1 MKLYKSFH
9 ALTRGNL
16 IVLGI
21 ELGALYWIFESGIH
35 AFAFQKGNFFQQIFI
50 PEAHEI
56 WMRVFVILILFIF
69 GAITQTVLA
78 KHKRAEQALRE
89 QRSREQEYLD
99 IAGVI
104 LVVLDG
110 RGNITLINK
119 KGCEVLGYTDTEL
132 LGKSWFETCLPKGI
146 REEVSSV
153 YRKLMEGE
161 LGLVKY
167 YENPVLTAKGEERT
181 IAWHNTI
188 LRDAFGK
195 ITGTLSSGEDI
206 TERKQAEE
214 ALRESSE
221 RLRILFDNL
230 TIGVY
235 RTTPD
240 GQILVANSAMV
251 KLLGYSSFEELA
263 KRNLEEEGFNSSC
276 PRNQFKEAIERDG
289 EVRGFESAWEKDG
302 YIIYI
307 RENARAIRGKDGKTL
322 CYEGTAEDI
331 TERKEVEDALRESEE
346 RFRTLLETAYEGG
359 GIHEQGRLVEVN
371 QALASK
377 FGYEASE
384 MIGMEA
390 SQFFAPES
398 RQLVEENI
406 RTGFDKP
413 YEVVAVRKD
422 GSTFPIEIIGK
433 SCRYQG
439 RQVRMSAIRD
449 ITERKRAEEALK
461 ESEEKFRMLSDQS
474 LMGIIILQD
483 ELFVYVN
490 DRAAKIVEVSAEE
503 IANWSPGDYAKLIH
517 PDDLAFV
524 MEQGRKKQA
533 GEKETVTH
541 YNWRMITHEGNLKW
555 IEMWSKSISFASR
568 TADMIMMIDIT
579 ERKRAEEALK
589 ESETKYRFLIENSN
603 DAIYLLVDEK
613 FELVN
618 PKFLEIFDITFEDLQ
633 APDFNYMRLVAPR
646 SHPLIEERNRKWEL
660 GEELPSRYEFTGVR
674 KDGKEI
680 DLEASVVRI
689 PYRGGMATQGILR
702 DITERK
708 KMETQ
713 LRQTQKMEAM
723 GTLAGGIAHDFNNIL
738 MAMLGY
744 SDMARQDI
752 PKDSPAR
759 VSLKAVFEAGE
770 RAKDLVNQILTFSR
784 QTEHERQ
791 PVKIHPIVKEA
802 LKLLR
807 ASLPTTI
814 EIRQNIDTNCGIILA
829 DPTQIHQI
837 MMNLCTN
844 AFHAMREKGGVLD
857 VSLKN
862 VEVDASYVEAYPQLS
877 PGKYIRLVVS
887 DTGCGMDKATMARIF
902 DPFFTSKAVG
912 EGTGMGLSTV
922 HGIVKSHEGAIT
934 VYSEPGKGSAFNVYF
949 PALKTETVTEIP
961 PDEPVTR
968 GEESILFVDDEVQ
981 LAELGQR
988 MLEFMGYHV
997 TIRTSSVEAL
1007 EAFRATPD
1015 KFDLVISDLTMPNM
1029 TGMELAEEIMR
1040 IRPDIPVILA
1050 TGFSETVTPEKARK
1064 VGVSL
1069 YLNKPIILSELGKAV
1084 RQVLDATAQ
1093 EK

>member
-21 ELGALYWIFESGIH
+21 ELGALYWIFESGIY
-35 AFAFQKGNFFQQIFI
+35 AFAFQRGNFFQQIFM

-56 WMRVFVILILFIF
+56 WMRGFVILVLFIF

-99 IAGVI
+99 IAGVM
-104 LVVLDG
+104 LVVLDECG
-110 RGNITLINK
+110 DITLINK

-167 YENPVLTAKGEERT
+167 YENPVLTANGEERT
-181 IAWHNTI
+181 IAWHNTV
-188 LRDAFGK
+188 LKDDFGK
-195 ITGTLSSGEDI
+195 IIGTLSSGENI

-214 ALRESSE
+214 ALRES
-221 RLRILFDNL
+221 
-230 TIGVY
+230 
-235 RTTPD
+235 
-240 GQILVANSAMV
+240 
-251 KLLGYSSFEELA
+251 
-263 KRNLEEEGFNSSC
+263 
-276 PRNQFKEAIERDG
+276 
-289 EVRGFESAWEKDG
+289 
-302 YIIYI
+302 
-307 RENARAIRGKDGKTL
+307 
-322 CYEGTAEDI
+322 ED
-331 TERKEVEDALRESEE
+331 K
-346 RFRTLLETAYEGG
+346 FRTLSEESFD
-359 GIHEQGRLVEVN
+359 GIIVHDNGRIIEAN
-371 QALASK
+371 RIFAK
-377 FGYEASE
+377 TWGYEPSE
-384 MIGMEA
+384 VIGMQTED
-390 SQFFAPES
+390 FIAPES
-398 RQLVEENI
+398 IETVKQAIFSGSE
-406 RTGFDKP
+406 KP
-413 YEVVAVRKD
+413 YEALARKKD
-422 GSTFPIEIIGK
+422 GLLFSIEIIGK
-433 SCRYQG
+433 TIQYKG
-439 RQVRMSAIRD
+439 KNVR
-449 ITERKRAEEALK
+449 
-461 ESEEKFRMLSDQS
+461 
-474 LMGIIILQD
+474 
-483 ELFVYVN
+483 
-490 DRAAKIVEVSAEE
+490 
-503 IANWSPGDYAKLIH
+503 
-517 PDDLAFV
+517 
-524 MEQGRKKQA
+524 
-533 GEKETVTH
+533 
-541 YNWRMITHEGNLKW
+541 
-555 IEMWSKSISFASR
+555 IS
-568 TADMIMMIDIT
+568 TARDIT

-589 ESETKYRFLIENSN
+589 ESETKYRSLIEHSN
-603 DAIYLLVDEK
+603 DAIFLRVGDK

-618 PKFLEIFDITFEDLQ
+618 PRFLELFEVTLDDLH
-633 APDFNYMRLVAPR
+633 APDFTYVKLVAPR
-646 SHPLIEERNRKWEL
+646 SRSLIEERNRRWEL
-660 GEELPSRYEFTGVR
+660 GEEVPSRYEFTGVR
-674 KDGKEI
+674 TDGKEI
-680 DLEASVVRI
+680 DLEASVARV

-708 KMETQ
+708 KMEAQ

-759 VSLKAVFEAGE
+759 VSLKAVFEAGA

-814 EIRQNIDTNCGIILA
+814 EIRKNIDTNCGIILA
-829 DPTQIHQI
+829 DPTQIHQV

-862 VEVDASYVEAYPQLS
+862 VEVDASYMEAYPQLS

-934 VYSEPGKGSAFNVYF
+934 VYSEPGKGSSFNVYF
-949 PALKTETVTEIP
+949 PAMKVETVAEIP

-1040 IRPDIPVILA
+1040 IRPDVPVILA

-1084 RQVLDATAQ
+1084 RQVLDVTAQ